1 MEDGPM
7 GQWEHQI
14 ERRLERL
21 EREAAEIKKDAREIL
36 WILRRH
42 HPQPP
47 PPPNQLLTRSI
58 AVRFTGEWIPMPNN
72 ILVLNVGQTST
83 ASIQPFLADGVTPS
97 GGVLS
102 NVSYS
107 FADPSATVVLNSDG
121 LTALVTGVAD
131 SAGVAVQGIATATVT
146 DTDGVISQWSQ
157 MFTIQTIGV
166 IPPEQ
171 LTQSIAVQFTV
182 PA

>member
-1 MEDGPM
+1 
-7 GQWEHQI
+7 
-14 ERRLERL
+14 
-21 EREAAEIKKDAREIL
+21 
-36 WILRRH
+36 
-42 HPQPP
+42 
-47 PPPNQLLTRSI
+47 
-58 AVRFTGEWIPMPNN
+58 
-72 ILVLNVGQTST
+72 
-83 ASIQPFLADGVTPS
+83 
-97 GGVLS
+97 
-102 NVSYS
+102 
-107 FADPSATVVLNSDG
+107 VVLNSDG

>member
-1 MEDGPM
+1 M

-36 WILRRH
+36 WILRHH

-47 PPPNQLLTRSI
+47 PPPDQLLTRSI
-58 AVRFTGEWIPMPNN
+58 AVCFTGDTPMPNN
-72 ILVLNVGQTST
+72 SLALNVGQTST

-97 GGVLS
+97 GGVLQ

-166 IPPEQ
+166 TPPPPSQ